1 MKNFFVAFIVL
12 LFNWTSYAQQE
23 FHVFPLDHESTP
35 GSSTG
40 NGSLQNPWD
49 LQTALNQDAQAVN
62 GGDIIWLHDGVY
74 NGRFKSTL
82 QSTINDKFI
91 TVASFS
97 NEWAILNGNIK
108 SNRKAVLTIT
118 GANVIFKDFE
128 VTWLGNFP
136 RIQTETNFQKSDGVS
151 HTNGVNCKFV
161 NLVIHNNPGS
171 GFGSWKRTGNSI
183 IDGCIIFN
191 NGYYSSKRASG
202 VGIYVQNS
210 SEKFRLIKNNII
222 FNNYYKGVEVWSDN
236 RKAKEA
242 YVKNIVLENN
252 VIFNSAI
259 ITGKPKDNLIIATN
273 DNNAVNIAKNITVKN
288 NILYHN
294 TNYTKNQ
301 IDGQSPSLTLGFNKN
316 APIEDITLT
325 GNIIL
330 GRNDGIRILHA
341 KNFTFK
347 NNTVYSGFIRFYKSF
362 YDNFNQN
369 IWHFSDNKYYTRKDM
384 AFRIQSKE
392 DFTLGEW
399 QKKHQI
405 DENSTWKH
413 ISEFNMNHVLDVT
426 QNEYNKNKFRIVLF
440 NKNENDVTVDF
451 SNYNLPQGIS
461 YTIIDIEDHKKI
473 LKSGVLNDNKKIV
486 FPMKLNGSNKN
497 KSLDNF
503 GVYTI
508 EFNEAKITKKTSFV
522 SRLFKWLF

>member
-1 MKNFFVAFIVL
+1 M
-12 LFNWTSYAQQE
+12 
-23 FHVFPLDHESTP
+23 
-35 GSSTG
+35 
-40 NGSLQNPWD
+40 
-49 LQTALNQDAQAVN
+49 
-62 GGDIIWLHDGVY
+62 
-74 NGRFKSTL
+74 
-82 QSTINDKFI
+82 
-91 TVASFS
+91 
-97 NEWAILNGNIK
+97 
-108 SNRKAVLTIT
+108 
-118 GANVIFKDFE
+118 
-128 VTWLGNFP
+128 
-136 RIQTETNFQKSDGVS
+136 
-151 HTNGVNCKFV
+151 
-161 NLVIHNNPGS
+161 
-171 GFGSWKRTGNSI
+171 
-183 IDGCIIFN
+183 
-191 NGYYSSKRASG
+191 
-202 VGIYVQNS
+202 
-210 SEKFRLIKNNII
+210 
-222 FNNYYKGVEVWSDN
+222 
-236 RKAKEA
+236 
-242 YVKNIVLENN
+242 
-252 VIFNSAI
+252 
-259 ITGKPKDNLIIATN
+259 
-273 DNNAVNIAKNITVKN
+273 
-288 NILYHN
+288 
-294 TNYTKNQ
+294 
-301 IDGQSPSLTLGFNKN
+301 GFNKN

-461 YTIIDIEDHKKI
+461 YTIIEIEDHKKI

-508 EFNEAKITKKTSFV
+508 EFNEAKITNKTSFV
-522 SRLFKWLF
+522 SRLFKWIF